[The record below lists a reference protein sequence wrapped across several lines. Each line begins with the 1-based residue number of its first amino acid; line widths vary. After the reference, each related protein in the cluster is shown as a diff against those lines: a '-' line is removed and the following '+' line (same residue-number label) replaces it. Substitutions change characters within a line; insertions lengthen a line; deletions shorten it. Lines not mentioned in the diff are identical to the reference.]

1 MMTQYYTY
9 QPKGGMCANCQYRLN
24 DCSALPFDKMKII
37 EIENQCDVKI
47 VRCDD
52 FLRIEYE
59 SN

>member
-1 MMTQYYTY
+1 MIQQYTY

-37 EIENQCDVKI
+37 EHDKINHVKI

-52 FLRIEYE
+52 FVRINNEI
-59 SN
+59 